1 MLNFFIRISHYNQNN
16 MQHTIFFLWQYM
28 QLKKLRTLIS
38 YNTHIFQFTRK
49 NLIESLPFGTCL
61 SLVTSPLDTR
71 NYLICLICCVYFCR
85 RGIMPNSTKL
95 RASVFSIIF
104 RWQVSVRLCTMEMG
118 QKIYQYA
125 EKLITIM
132 LEMDWGLPVVA
143 EFKPNTMGECRVTP
157 HNVSITLQLL
167 LIRKAY

>member
-1 MLNFFIRISHYNQNN
+1 MSSGHHAELDKATGFCFFDNISVAG
-16 MQHTIFFLWQYM
+16 
-28 QLKKLRTLIS
+28 S
-38 YNTHIFQFTRK
+38 
-49 NLIESLPFGTCL
+49 
-61 SLVTSPLDTR
+61 
-71 NYLICLICCVYFCR
+71 
-85 RGIMPNSTKL
+85 
-95 RASVFSIIF
+95 
-104 RWQVSVRLCTMEMG
+104 TMEMG

>member
-1 MLNFFIRISHYNQNN
+1 
-16 MQHTIFFLWQYM
+16 
-28 QLKKLRTLIS
+28 
-38 YNTHIFQFTRK
+38 
-49 NLIESLPFGTCL
+49 
-61 SLVTSPLDTR
+61 
-71 NYLICLICCVYFCR
+71 
-85 RGIMPNSTKL
+85 MPNSTKL

-104 RWQVSVRLCTMEMG
+104 RWQVSLRLCTMEMG

-125 EKLITIM
+125 GKLITIM

-157 HNVSITLQLL
+157 YNVSEIELL